1 MRVEKSS
8 GFFAAAVLALGLLGL
23 VGCGGSYSAPSQPPP
38 SSTSVTISPMSASV
52 KVSGMQTFTA
62 TVMNDY
68 LSEGVT
74 WALSAGCSGANC
86 GGSLTMVT
94 KSSVTYNAPA
104 TVPTPAMVTL
114 TATSIYNP
122 AKSNNAIITVTSG
135 AAAVSVTIG
144 PQLDPAAVFRTHVPH
159 LNATVGQGGTASI
172 GAAQPAA
179 SVTFSGQSY
188 AVGPTVAPTTTI
200 PEAEEHIAVNPNN
213 SSNLVAAISDFSL
226 RGGFNTT
233 KFAFSF
239 NNGAAGSWRENFV
252 PLVNGSP
259 ATGDGNVWQANSD
272 PVLAIDR
279 FGHVYLV
286 DLYINVLGS
295 GNIVDGL
302 YVSVGSVSGSGVN
315 FTVAQTFSVVPP
327 VFTPNDTQ
335 DKPWIAVDNSS
346 NAATTGNVYV
356 SWTRFVN
363 GTDKIIFSRSVN
375 QGAGWSTPVQINP
388 KSQNG
393 AVQGS
398 QVAIGPAGEVYVAYE
413 VFFMGGLRQHFLA
426 KSTDG
431 GQSFTAPVA
440 ITPLFNDLS
449 FSSSY
454 RKNSFPALAVSPANG
469 NVYEVYA
476 DQPNTTVG
484 AEVEF
489 IHSANGG
496 VSFTSPLVI
505 NDSSSGQQFMPA
517 VTVDSSGVIHASW
530 FDTRRSPA
538 NASLYDIFATFSKDA
553 GGTFAPNAQ
562 VTSTLVD
569 ADSVSFIGDYA
580 GIAAA
585 GGFAHPVWTSGGF
598 NNGLLQTATLTLP
611 KAP

>member
-1 MRVEKSS
+1 MKQKANRI
-8 GFFAAAVLALGLLGL
+8 GL
-23 VGCGGSYSAPSQPPP
+23 VLILAAFGDFL
-38 SSTSVTISPMSASV
+38 V
-52 KVSGMQTFTA
+52 K
-62 TVMNDY
+62 
-68 LSEGVT
+68 
-74 WALSAGCSGANC
+74 
-86 GGSLTMVT
+86 GSLI
-94 KSSVTYNAPA
+94 AQQ
-104 TVPTPAMVTL
+104 
-114 TATSIYNP
+114 
-122 AKSNNAIITVTSG
+122 
-135 AAAVSVTIG
+135 G

-159 LNATVGQGGTASI
+159 LSAAVAQGGTTTSGTPQSATS
-172 GAAQPAA
+172 A
-179 SVTFSGQSY
+179 TFSGQTY
-188 AVGPTVAPTTTI
+188 QVGPTVAPTTTI
-200 PEAEEHIAVNPNN
+200 PEAEEHVAVNPNN

-239 NNGAAGSWRENFV
+239 NNGASGSWTENFV

-259 ATGDGNVWQANSD
+259 ATGDGNVWEANSD
-272 PVLAIDR
+272 PVVAIDKL
-279 FGHVYLV
+279 GHVYLV
-286 DLYINVLGS
+286 DLYINVLGV

-302 YVSVGSVSGSGVN
+302 YVSVGSISGSSVN
-315 FTVAQTFSVVPP
+315 FSVPQTIPVVPP
-327 VFTPNDTQ
+327 VFTPNDIQ

-346 NAATTGNVYV
+346 NTSTTGNVYV

-363 GTDKIIFSRSVN
+363 GTDKVIFSRSVDH
-375 QGAGWSTPVQINP
+375 GANWSTPIQINP

-398 QVAIGPAGEVYVAYE
+398 QVAVGPGGEVYVAYE
-413 VFFMGGLRQHFLA
+413 AFFSGGVRQHFLA

-431 GQSFTAPVA
+431 GQSFAAPVA

-454 RKNSFPALAVSPANG
+454 RKNSFPALTVSPANA

-489 IHSANGG
+489 ILSTNGG
-496 VSFTSPLVI
+496 VSFTSPMVI
-505 NDSSSGQQFMPA
+505 NDSSAGQQFMPA
-517 VTVDSSGVIHASW
+517 VTVDSSGAIHASW
-530 FDTRRSPA
+530 FDTRRSPT